1 MIFIHMGKRLIREC
15 IIIGGEDASGHVL
28 GKTRDRNYRPN
39 LEVVRDL
46 TEDGIEVVYIHDLD
60 TNYLEGMNSEGIGIV
75 NAALLVSEDEAAADK
90 FWSRRKKK
98 GNSNDGPRIAKA
110 LTYPRLS
117 QAIKSIVGWDN
128 GLKGHTIVGSP
139 KALYSVEMTSK
150 HNPIVKKLNPG
161 TGFDVRTNHGEGH
174 PNAGYTPTG
183 FPEDYVSSKVRK
195 ASAATAIA
203 NIDNYE
209 ELMPAIASQQ
219 FDKNS
224 NYNTMRKVDDGMRSS
239 SQVMMH
245 LDKLELLCYL
255 IPGECT
261 FNGVVDKTPDDYE
274 PRIKINVKE
283 YKEDE

>member
-15 IIIGGEDASGHVL
+15 IIVGGQDATGHVL

-39 LEVVRDL
+39 LEIVRDL

-110 LTYPRLS
+110 LTFPRLS

-128 GLKGHTIVGSP
+128 GLKGHTFVGSP
-139 KALYSVEMTSK
+139 KALYSIEMTSK
-150 HNPIVKKLNPG
+150 HNPIVKKLNPK
-161 TGFDVRTNHGEGH
+161 TGFDIRTNHGEDH
-174 PNAGYTPTG
+174 PNAGYTPAG

-195 ASAATAIA
+195 AAAATALA
-203 NIDNYE
+203 NLDDYE
-209 ELMPAIASQQ
+209 EIMPAIASQQ
-219 FDKNS
+219 FDRGS
-224 NYNTMRKVDDGMRSS
+224 NYNTMRKVEDGMRSS

-261 FNGVVDKTPDDYE
+261 FNGVQDRTPEDYE
-274 PRIKINVKE
+274 PKIKISVKE

>member
-1 MIFIHMGKRLIREC
+1 M
-15 IIIGGEDASGHVL
+15 
-28 GKTRDRNYRPN
+28 
-39 LEVVRDL
+39 
-46 TEDGIEVVYIHDLD
+46 
-60 TNYLEGMNSEGIGIV
+60 
-75 NAALLVSEDEAAADK
+75 
-90 FWSRRKKK
+90 
-98 GNSNDGPRIAKA
+98 
-110 LTYPRLS
+110 TYPRLS
-117 QAIKSIVGWDN
+117 QAIKSIVGWDD

-139 KALYSVEMTSK
+139 TALYSVEMTSK
-150 HNPIVKKLNPG
+150 HNPIVKKLNPE
-161 TGFDVRTNHGEGH
+161 TGFDVRTNHGEEH
-174 PNAGYTPTG
+174 PNAGYTPHG

-195 ASAATAIA
+195 AAAATAIA
-203 NIDNYE
+203 NIEDYE

-261 FNGVVDKTPDDYE
+261 FSGVVDKTPEDYE
-274 PRIKINVKE
+274 PKIKINVKE

>member
-1 MIFIHMGKRLIREC
+1 MGKRLIREC
-15 IIIGGEDASGHVL
+15 IIIGGEDATGHVL

-110 LTYPRLS
+110 LTHPRLS

-128 GLKGHTIVGSP
+128 GIKGHTFVGSP
-139 KALYSVEMTSK
+139 KALYSIEMTSK
-150 HNPIVKKLNPG
+150 HNPIVKKLDPK

-174 PNAGYTPTG
+174 PNAGYTPQG

-203 NIDNYE
+203 NIEDYE

-219 FDKNS
+219 FNKNS
-224 NYNTMRKVDDGMRSS
+224 NYNTMRKVDNGMRSS

-261 FNGVVDKTPDDYE
+261 FNGVVDRTPEDYE